1 MRRSRYQLQVSPSPP
16 KACRSSGPLDLH
28 HICTTNGIHSV
39 SLGALMSR
47 LEERVEAR
55 LNAREEVANHVEGPA
70 RDGLL
75 DGPVEHWHGDTPTNF
90 MTHLALTRGAC

>member
-1 MRRSRYQLQVSPSPP
+1 MRRSGTSFTASPSPP

-55 LNAREEVANHVEGPA
+55 VNAREEVANHVEGPA

-75 DGPVEHWHGDTPTNF
+75 DGPEEHWHGDTPTNF
-90 MTHLALTRGAC
+90 MPTSP